1 MKALWRIVDG
11 FSRWIDSIATTVAS
25 ILDRFSSTRSITFVE
40 HERGE
45 FHLKSNTPA
54 PGVAADREHI
64 RISDGR
70 IVGDTPKEL
79 ADFLAG
85 SRVDLVLRPDRF
97 LIQPLELPSRATEFL
112 HGIVRSQ
119 IDQLTPWSASE
130 VAFGWSKPV
139 ASGTDRIV
147 ITVAATA
154 LTGVTSYAEAVA
166 AMGARSIAV
175 FTSAEENGEVGI
187 PIKVLERAPAI
198 ALNTGRIRRAL
209 LIAFLGAGLAA
220 IAATLAS
227 TIIVAGLD
235 EREAELA
242 RRIAKARM
250 IAGAERNAAAGST
263 AAILRTLGQRKHN
276 SPSAVA
282 VLDALSQILPDHTY
296 VTELR
301 LEEDRVQITGFTRDA
316 PSLIGLL
323 EQSGR
328 FTRATFFAPTTRVP
342 SEPGERFHIEAH
354 TQPLTTSHS

>member
-1 MKALWRIVDG
+1 MKSLWSIVDG
-11 FSRWIDSIATTVAS
+11 FNRWIDSLAGTVARL
-25 ILDRFSSTRSITFVE
+25 LDRFASPRSITFVE
-40 HERGE
+40 YESGEFLLQSDAPTSGLAPNHER
-45 FHLKSNTPA
+45 
-54 PGVAADREHI
+54 I

-70 IVGDTPKEL
+70 IVSDTSKEL
-79 ADFLAG
+79 ADCLAG
-85 SRVDLVLRPDRF
+85 SRVDLALRPERF

-112 HGIVRSQ
+112 DGIVRNQ

-139 ASGTDRIV
+139 DSGADRIV

-154 LTGVTSYAEAVA
+154 LSAVA
-166 AMGARSIAV
+166 SYTEAIAALGARSIAV
-175 FTSAEENGEVGI
+175 FTSAEQNGEAAVS
-187 PIKVLERAPAI
+187 IKVLEHAPAV
-198 ALNTGRIRRAL
+198 AFNTGRIRRAL
-209 LIAFLGAGLAA
+209 LIAFVSAGLAA
-220 IAATLAS
+220 AAATVAS
-227 TIIVAGLD
+227 TIIGANLE

-242 RRIAKARM
+242 RQIAKTRM
-250 IAGAERNAAAGST
+250 IAGAERNAAAGSST
-263 AAILRTLGQRKHN
+263 AILRTLGQRKHN
-276 SPSAVA
+276 SPSAVV

-301 LEEDRVQITGFTRDA
+301 LEDDRVQLTGLTRDA

-354 TQPLTTSHS
+354 AQPLATPHS